1 MHAIGAHDTL
11 ERVLFQWFSD
21 MFGFGGKV
29 SVIFLGSQGDIWD
42 AQKDILADPLGALT
56 SPALYPL
63 KNKSFQ

>member
-42 AQKDILADPLGALT
+42 AQKDMLADTLGAIF
-56 SPALYPL
+56 AAGAYWL
-63 KNKSFQ
+63 KKT